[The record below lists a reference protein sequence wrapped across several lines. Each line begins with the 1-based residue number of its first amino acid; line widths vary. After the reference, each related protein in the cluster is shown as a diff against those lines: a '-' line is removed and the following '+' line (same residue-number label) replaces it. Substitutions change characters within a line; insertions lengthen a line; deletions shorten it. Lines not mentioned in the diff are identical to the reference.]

1 MEQQEARKMPDE
13 SLYPQ
18 FISWLKN
25 FLRARGGQPTQ
36 SGFKFAELRGQHAVD
51 AATGQWANRGHSLSK
66 PERWLFQIGHDGA
79 ALAARPAYEGM
90 SNIAKQSTGQGDKAA
105 LVVRILPVLEEGPG
119 AFTSLDAMEV
129 YALFNFRD
137 PIAQGGNAD
146 PTAFDPATGAMNHRP
161 QGQDPHPQPYIFAGL
176 LGVHRRNETLPVTLQ
191 GQAVNLAYGDLV
203 DAIAAAIQIAPV
215 GTAPGNVP
223 VYDLTEEVELERLRQ
238 DVEAAYAQA
247 GPPMAP
253 MALAAAGAAAGAA
266 APNDDDEDESVPY
279 VDPAMIQISAE
290 PTLIGVDPAVYR
302 QINAALHS
310 GKQHIMFYGPP
321 GTGKTTLARWVATAL
336 TGVHWTMIT
345 GSADWSS
352 QDIVGGYQPVGGG
365 AIKFFPGVLLRDYDR
380 PLIIDEL
387 NRCDIDKV
395 IGPLFTVLSGQETS
409 LPYRINAEDPQSA
422 QFVVLPKPK
431 AMPKPH
437 EYAPGPA
444 WRLLATINS
453 IDKASLYQMS
463 YALSRRFGWV
473 YVDVPKDT
481 TGFLREYF
489 QKKDPAWALP
499 PAGAPC
505 PLGEFWAA
513 INTVRPIGSAP
524 ILDAVAAIRA
534 MVQNPDFF
542 QAPTPEMR
550 TALLDAVDMVLL
562 PMLDGIILRD
572 AEKLAEV
579 AINSFALE
587 GSEKERIAER
597 MKSVAV

>member
-1 MEQQEARKMPDE
+1 MAGE
-13 SLYPQ
+13 SLYPR
-18 FISWLKN
+18 FISWLKI
-25 FLRARGGQPTQ
+25 FLKDRGSQPTQ
-36 SGFKFAELRGQHAVD
+36 SGFKFAELQGKHDVN
-51 AATGQWANRGHSLSK
+51 AATGLWADPGHSLSK
-66 PERWLFQIGHDGA
+66 PQRWLFQIGYVGA
-79 ALAARPAYEGM
+79 AATAKPAYEGM
-90 SNIAKQSTGQGDKAA
+90 SNIGFQSTGQGNKAA
-105 LVVRILPVLEEGPG
+105 LVVRILPVLDEGPG
-119 AFTSLDAMEV
+119 VFSRLDAMEV

-137 PIAQGGNAD
+137 PIPKGGNAD
-146 PTAFDPATGAMNHRP
+146 PTAFNPATGEMTHRP
-161 QGQDPHPQPYIFAGL
+161 QGQGAHPQPYIFAGL
-176 LGVHRRNETLPVTLQ
+176 LGVHPQAETLAVTLA

-203 DAIAAAIQIAPV
+203 NAIAAAIQVAPTGGAA
-215 GTAPGNVP
+215 GTIPI
-223 VYDLTEEVELERLRQ
+223 YDLTDVAELERLRQ

-247 GPPMAP
+247 GPPVA
-253 MALAAAGAAAGAA
+253 AQLAAAGVAE
-266 APNDDDEDESVPY
+266 PVDDDEEDEAVPY
-279 VDPAMIQISAE
+279 VDPATIKIPE
-290 PTLIGVDPAVYR
+290 DPTLVGVDPAVYR

-321 GTGKTTLARWVATAL
+321 GTGKTTLARWVATTL

-365 AIKFFPGVLLRDYDR
+365 SIKFFPGVLLRDFDR

-395 IGPLFTVLSGQETS
+395 IGPLFTVLSGQQTS
-409 LPYRINAEDPQSA
+409 LPYRIDAEDPDSA
-422 QFVVLPKPK
+422 QFVILPKP
-431 AMPKPH
+431 AAAPKPH

-481 TGFLREYF
+481 NGFMREYF
-489 QKKDPAWALP
+489 QKKEPAWVQP

-513 INTVRPIGSAP
+513 INGVRPIGSAP

-534 MVQNPDFF
+534 MVVNPNFF
-542 QAPTPEMR
+542 EAPTPVMR

-562 PMLDGIILRD
+562 PMLDGIIVRD
-572 AEKLAEV
+572 AEGLAEV
-579 AINSFALE
+579 AVKSFALE
-587 GSEKERIAER
+587 GGDIDRIKER

>member
-1 MEQQEARKMPDE
+1 MADE
-13 SLYPQ
+13 SLYPS
-18 FISWLKN
+18 FISWLKI
-25 FLRARGGQPTQ
+25 FLKDRGSQPTQ
-36 SGFKFAELRGQHAVD
+36 SGFKFKELQGKHAVD
-51 AATGQWANRGHSLSK
+51 AATGQWAEPGHSLNK
-66 PERWLFQIGHDGA
+66 PQRWLFHIGYDGA
-79 ALAARPAYEGM
+79 ALSAQPAYAGM
-90 SNIAKQSTGQGDKAA
+90 GNIGIQSTGQGDKAA
-105 LVVRILPVLEEGPG
+105 LAVRILPVLEEGPA
-119 AFTSLDAMEV
+119 AFASQDAMEV
-129 YALFNFRD
+129 YALFTFRD
-137 PIAQGGNAD
+137 PVAQGGNAD
-146 PTAFDPATGAMNHRP
+146 PTAFNPATGEMSHRP
-161 QGQDPHPQPYIFAGL
+161 QGQGAHAQPYIFAGL
-176 LGVHRRNETLPVTLQ
+176 LGVHPRTETLAVTLQ
-191 GQAVNLAYGDLV
+191 GHAVNLAYGDLV
-203 DAIAAAIQIAPV
+203 DTIAAAIQIAPV
-215 GTAPGNVP
+215 GGAAGNIP
-223 VYDLTEEVELERLRQ
+223 FYDLTEEAELQRLRQ

-247 GPPMAP
+247 GPPV
-253 MALAAAGAAAGAA
+253 AAHPAAVGAA
-266 APNDDDEDESVPY
+266 APEDDEEEDTAVPY
-279 VDPAMIQISAE
+279 VDPATVQIPEE
-290 PTLIGVDPAVYR
+290 PTLVGVDPAVYR

-321 GTGKTTLARWVATAL
+321 GTGKTTLARWVATTL

-395 IGPLFTVLSGQETS
+395 IGPLFTVLSGQQTS
-409 LPYRINAEDPQSA
+409 LPYRIDAEDPESA
-422 QFVVLPKPK
+422 QFVVLPKPT
-431 AMPKPH
+431 AAPKPH

-444 WRLLATINS
+444 WRLLTTINS

-481 TGFLREYF
+481 TGFMREYF
-489 QKKDPAWALP
+489 QKKDPVWVQP

-505 PLGEFWAA
+505 PLGEFWSA
-513 INTVRPIGSAP
+513 INGVRPIGSAP

-534 MVQNPDFF
+534 MVGDPNFF
-542 QAPTPEMR
+542 ETPTPEMR

-572 AEKLAEV
+572 AETLAEV
-579 AINSFALE
+579 AIKSFALE
-587 GSEKERIAER
+587 GIEKDRIIER

>member
-1 MEQQEARKMPDE
+1 MPDQ
-13 SLYPQ
+13 SLYSD
-18 FISWLKN
+18 FISWLKI

-36 SGFKFAELRGQHAVD
+36 SGFKFAELQGKHAINP
-51 AATGQWANRGHSLSK
+51 ANGQWAVPGHSLSK
-66 PERWLFQIGHDGA
+66 PQRWLFQIGYDGA
-79 ALAARPAYEGM
+79 AVTARPAYQGM
-90 SNIAKQSTGQGDKAA
+90 SNIGFQSTGQGNKAA

-119 AFTSLDAMEV
+119 AFKRLDAMEV
-129 YALFNFRD
+129 HALFNFRD

-161 QGQDPHPQPYIFAGL
+161 QGQHPHPQPYIFAGL
-176 LGVHRRNETLPVTLQ
+176 LGIHPRTETLAVTLQ
-191 GQAVNLAYGDLV
+191 GQVVNLAYGDLV
-203 DAIAAAIQIAPV
+203 DAMAAAIQITPIGGA
-215 GTAPGNVP
+215 AGNIP
-223 VYDLTEEVELERLRQ
+223 VYDLTKEAELERLRQ
-238 DVEAAYAQA
+238 DVEAAYVQA
-247 GPPMAP
+247 GPPIAP
-253 MALAAAGAAAGAA
+253 LALPAGAAAAGAA
-266 APNDDDEDESVPY
+266 DLEDDEDDESEAVPY
-279 VDPAMIQISAE
+279 VDPATIRIPEE

-409 LPYRINAEDPQSA
+409 LPYRIDAEDPESA

-431 AMPKPH
+431 ALPKPH

-481 TGFLREYF
+481 TVFMREYF
-489 QKKDPAWALP
+489 QKQDPAWASP

-505 PLGEFWAA
+505 PLGEFWAV

-534 MVQNPDFF
+534 MVDNPDFF
-542 QAPTPEMR
+542 QAPSPEMR

-562 PMLDGIILRD
+562 PMLDGIIVRD
-572 AEKLAEV
+572 AEKLTEV
-579 AINSFALE
+579 AIKSFALE
-587 GSEKERIAER
+587 GDDRDRIIER

>member
-1 MEQQEARKMPDE
+1 MANE
-13 SLYPQ
+13 SLYGS
-18 FISWLKN
+18 FISWLKI

-36 SGFKFAELRGQHAVD
+36 SGFKFAALQGKHAVNP
-51 AATGQWANRGHSLSK
+51 ANGQWADPGHSLSK
-66 PERWLFQIGHDGA
+66 PQRWLFQIGHDGA
-79 ALAARPAYEGM
+79 AVTATPSYQGM
-90 SNIAKQSTGQGDKAA
+90 SNIGFQSTGQGNKAA
-105 LVVRILPVLEEGPG
+105 LVVRILPVLDESPG
-119 AFTSLDAMEV
+119 VFSRLDAMEI
-129 YALFNFRD
+129 YAFFNFRD

-161 QGQDPHPQPYIFAGL
+161 QGQDPLPQPYIFAAL
-176 LGVHRRNETLPVTLQ
+176 LGIHPRTETLPVTLQ
-191 GQAVNLAYGDLV
+191 GQAVHLAYGDLV
-203 DAIAAAIQIAPV
+203 DAVAAAIRTVPTTGVA
-215 GTAPGNVP
+215 GNIP
-223 VYDLTEEVELERLRQ
+223 VYDLTDEADLERLRQ
-238 DVEAAYAQA
+238 DVEAAYVLA
-247 GPPMAP
+247 GPPVVLLAP
-253 MALAAAGAAAGAA
+253 AAGAP
-266 APNDDDEDESVPY
+266 APEESDDDEDESVPY
-279 VDPAMIQISAE
+279 LDPATIQIQEE
-290 PTLIGVDPAVYR
+290 PTLVGVDPAVYR

-365 AIKFFPGVLLRDYDR
+365 SIKFFPGVLLRDYDR

-409 LPYRINAEDPQSA
+409 LPYRIDAEDPESA

-431 AMPKPH
+431 ALPKPH

-463 YALSRRFGWV
+463 YALARRFGWV

-481 TGFLREYF
+481 TGFMREYF
-489 QKKDPAWALP
+489 QKEDHAWVQP

-513 INTVRPIGSAP
+513 INGVRPIGSAP

-534 MVQNPDFF
+534 MVGNPNFF
-542 QAPTPEMR
+542 EAPIPEMR

-572 AEKLAEV
+572 AETLAEV
-579 AINSFALE
+579 AIKSFALE
-587 GSEKERIAER
+587 GSEKDRITER